1 MSQLGMKISRKAQV
15 LGKKIE
21 SKSRMLGT
29 KANQALRMS
38 DNTLRKAENTI
49 KNVLIPGSV
58 MLGMASGNPEISSL
72 GAGLGSTALSGIKTI
87 RNEVKPAATTVA
99 NRLEKL
105 NIRKESEDLLNRIKE
120 SGQENSAFV

>member
-1 MSQLGMKISRKAQV
+1 MSSLGQKFSRKAQV
-15 LGKKIE
+15 LGKKLE
-21 SKSRMLGT
+21 SKSRVLDQ

-58 MLGMASGNPEISSL
+58 MLGMASGNPEISGL
-72 GAGLGSTALSGIKTI
+72 GAGLGSTALSGIKSI
-87 RNEVKPAATTVA
+87 RNEVKPATSVA

-120 SGQENSAFV
+120 SGQDNAFV

>member
-58 MLGMASGNPEISSL
+58 MLGMASGNPEISGL
-72 GAGLGSTALSGIKTI
+72 GAGLGSTALSGIKSI
-87 RNEVKPAATTVA
+87 RNEVKPATSVA

-120 SGQENSAFV
+120 SGQDNAFV

>member
-58 MLGMASGNPEISSL
+58 MLGMASGNPEISGL
-72 GAGLGSTALSGIKTI
+72 GAGLGGSALSGIKSI
-87 RNEVKPAATTVA
+87 RNEVKPATSVA

-105 NIRKESEDLLNRIKE
+105 NIRKEGEELLNRIKE
-120 SGQENSAFV
+120 SNQDNAFV

>member
-29 KANQALRMS
+29 KSNQALRMS

-58 MLGMASGNPEISSL
+58 MLGMASGNPEISGL
-72 GAGLGSTALSGIKTI
+72 GAGLGSTALSGIKSI
-87 RNEVKPAATTVA
+87 RNEVKPASTVA

-105 NIRKESEDLLNRIKE
+105 NLRKEGEDLLNRIKE
-120 SGQENSAFV
+120 SGQDNAFV

>member
-21 SKSRMLGT
+21 SKSRMLGS

-58 MLGMASGNPEISSL
+58 MLGMASGNPEISGL
-72 GAGLGSTALSGIKTI
+72 GAGLGSTALSGIKSI
-87 RNEVKPAATTVA
+87 RSEIKPATTIA
-99 NRLEKL
+99 NKLEKL
-105 NIRKESEDLLNRIKE
+105 NIRKESEDLLNRIRE
-120 SGQENSAFV
+120 SGQDNAFV

>member
-87 RNEVKPAATTVA
+87 RNEVKPATSVA

-120 SGQENSAFV
+120 SGQDNAFV

>member
-58 MLGMASGNPEISSL
+58 MLGMASGNPEISGL
-72 GAGLGSTALSGIKTI
+72 GAGLGSTALSGIKSI
-87 RNEVKPAATTVA
+87 RNEVKPATSVA

>member
-21 SKSRMLGT
+21 SKSRMLGS

-58 MLGMASGNPEISSL
+58 MLGMASGNPEISGL
-72 GAGLGSTALSGIKTI
+72 GAGLGSTALSGIKSI
-87 RNEVKPAATTVA
+87 RNEVKPATSVA

>member
-58 MLGMASGNPEISSL
+58 MLGMASGNPEISAIGS
-72 GAGLGSTALSGIKTI
+72 GLGGSALSGIKTI
-87 RNEVKPAATTVA
+87 RNEVKPATTVA

-105 NIRKESEDLLNRIKE
+105 NIRKEGEELLNRIKE
-120 SGQENSAFV
+120 SNQDNAFV

>member
-58 MLGMASGNPEISSL
+58 MLGMASGNPEISGL
-72 GAGLGSTALSGIKTI
+72 GAGLGSTALSGIKSI
-87 RNEVKPAATTVA
+87 RNEVKPATSVA

-105 NIRKESEDLLNRIKE
+105 NIRKASEDLLNRIKE
-120 SGQENSAFV
+120 SGQDNAFV

>member
-15 LGKKIE
+15 LGKKLE

-58 MLGMASGNPEISSL
+58 MLGMASGNPEISGL
-72 GAGLGSTALSGIKTI
+72 GAGLGGSALSGIKTI
-87 RNEVKPAATTVA
+87 RNEVKPATTVA

-105 NIRKESEDLLNRIKE
+105 NIRKEGEELLNRIKE
-120 SGQENSAFV
+120 SGQDNSFV

>member
-58 MLGMASGNPEISSL
+58 MLGMASGNPEISGL
-72 GAGLGSTALSGIKTI
+72 GAGLGSTALSSIKSI
-87 RNEVKPAATTVA
+87 RNEVKPATSVA

>member
-58 MLGMASGNPEISSL
+58 MLGMASGNPEISAIGS
-72 GAGLGSTALSGIKTI
+72 GLGGSALSGIKTI
-87 RNEVKPAATTVA
+87 RNEVKPATTVA

-105 NIRKESEDLLNRIKE
+105 NIRKEGEELLNRIKE
-120 SGQENSAFV
+120 SDRKSVV

>member
-1 MSQLGMKISRKAQV
+1 MSSLGMKISRKAQV
-15 LGKKIE
+15 PGKKFE

-58 MLGMASGNPEISSL
+58 MLGMASGNPEISAIGS
-72 GAGLGSTALSGIKTI
+72 GLGSTALSGIKSI
-87 RNEVKPAATTVA
+87 RNHLAKI
-99 NRLEKL
+99 KI
-105 NIRKESEDLLNRIKE
+105 NI
-120 SGQENSAFV
+120 

>member
-58 MLGMASGNPEISSL
+58 MLGMASGNPEISAIGS
-72 GAGLGSTALSGIKTI
+72 GLGGSALSGIKSI
-87 RNEVKPAATTVA
+87 RSEVKPATTVA
-99 NRLEKL
+99 NRLKKL
-105 NIRKESEDLLNRIKE
+105 NLRKILENIMLLWLD
-120 SGQENSAFV
+120 

>member
-58 MLGMASGNPEISSL
+58 MLGMASGNPEISGL
-72 GAGLGSTALSGIKTI
+72 GAGLGSTALSGIKSI
-87 RNEVKPAATTVA
+87 RNEVKPASTIA
-99 NRLEKL
+99 NKLEKL
-105 NIRKESEDLLNRIKE
+105 NIRKESEELLNRIKE
-120 SGQENSAFV
+120 SGQYNTFV

>member
-58 MLGMASGNPEISSL
+58 MLGMASGNPEISGL
-72 GAGLGSTALSGIKTI
+72 GAGVGSTALSGIKSI
-87 RNEVKPAATTVA
+87 RNEVKPATTIA
-99 NRLEKL
+99 NRLEKI
-105 NIRKESEDLLNRIKE
+105 NIRKEGEELLNRIKE
-120 SGQENSAFV
+120 SGQDNAFV

>member
-1 MSQLGMKISRKAQV
+1 MSSFGMKISRKAQV
-15 LGKKIE
+15 LGKKLE

-58 MLGMASGNPEISSL
+58 MLGMASGNPEISGL
-72 GAGLGSTALSGIKTI
+72 GAGLGSTALSGIKSI
-87 RNEVKPAATTVA
+87 RNEVKPATSVA

-120 SGQENSAFV
+120 SGQDNAFV

>member
-58 MLGMASGNPEISSL
+58 MLGMASGNPEISGL
-72 GAGLGSTALSGIKTI
+72 GAGLGSSALSGIKTI
-87 RNEVKPAATTVA
+87 RNEVKPATTVA

-105 NIRKESEDLLNRIKE
+105 NLRKEGEELLNRIKE
-120 SGQENSAFV
+120 SGQDNSFV

>member
-15 LGKKIE
+15 LGNKIE

-29 KANQALRMS
+29 KANKALRMS

-58 MLGMASGNPEISSL
+58 MLGMPSGNPEISGL
-72 GAGLGSTALSGIKTI
+72 GAGIGSCSIWY
-87 RNEVKPAATTVA
+87 
-99 NRLEKL
+99 
-105 NIRKESEDLLNRIKE
+105 
-120 SGQENSAFV
+120 